1 MMTYATLDG
10 PRAIGWR
17 EKPLPTPGRGE
28 VLVKIR
34 AALTCGTDLKTYRRG
49 HPKLQFGPFGH
60 EASGDV
66 IATGEGVTAF
76 SPGDPVMWVQTAPC
90 GACDACRADNENLCE
105 KLFDEIAL
113 GAYGTHLLLPAKV
126 VRHNLYRKPEHLTY
140 MEAAFLE
147 PLACVVHGWSVLR
160 RANAREPLPPNVA
173 IIGAGT
179 IGLLHLLNAVQAG
192 VHATVI
198 ARGADRLDLAMRL
211 GADEVLDAANVE
223 DDPAARESSA
233 ARFAAVIECGGTA
246 ESWNTAVRLVA
257 PGGRVLLFGG
267 LPAGERVAL
276 DAGRIHY
283 DELTL
288 LGTFHFSPNDV
299 REARD
304 LLAGGAANVKPLV
317 SGIEPLRALPNV
329 FERLD
334 KRDGFKYALVPEPAL
349 VGWI

>member
-1 MMTYATLDG
+1 MTYATLDG

-17 EKPLPTPGRGE
+17 DKPLPKPGPGE
-28 VLVKIR
+28 VLVQIR
-34 AALTCGTDLKTYRRG
+34 AALTCGTDLKTFRRG

-66 IATGEGVTAF
+66 LAIGEGVTSF

-90 GACDACRADNENLCE
+90 GGCEACRAAKENLCE
-105 KLFDEIAL
+105 KLFDDIAL
-113 GAYGTHLLLPAKV
+113 GAYGTHLLLPDKV
-126 VRHNLYRKPEHLTY
+126 VRRNLYRKPAHLSY

-160 RANAREPLPPNVA
+160 RANARQPLPQNVA

-192 VHATVI
+192 VHATVV

-211 GADEVLDAANVE
+211 GADEVLDAVAVE
-223 DDPAARESSA
+223 DDPSERATTA
-233 ARFAAVIECGGTA
+233 ARFDAVIECGGTA

-288 LGTFHFSPNDV
+288 LGTFHFTPDDV

-334 KRDGFKYALVPEPAL
+334 KREGFKYALVPEPAR